1 MNKKLVVI
9 DMQND
14 FVTGAL
20 RNEDAIKI
28 VPDVVEVVK
37 NFKGDVIFTRDTHGE
52 NYLNTQEGAK
62 LPVAH
67 CIRNTDGWN
76 IIPELEEFVKDNWI
90 NKPTFGSLELANT
103 LLNEYKET
111 NYSKDFEITL
121 IGVCTDICVVSNA
134 LLLKAYMPEVT
145 INVIERCCAGV
156 TKESHKN
163 AIETMK
169 MCQINVV

>member
-28 VPDVVEVVK
+28 VPDVVEMVK

-52 NYLNTQEGAK
+52 NYLNTQEGSK

-76 IIPELEEFVKDNWI
+76 IIPELEGFVKDNWI

-145 INVIERCCAGV
+145 INIIERCCAGV